1 MKWSG
6 QLNTETIDRVVREAG
21 KETERSGA
29 ESESR
34 LRFRLSLEEML
45 LNCREQCTEEAVF
58 TLRMVRRGRCLAAE
72 LLLPEQY
79 REDPGGPEDPLVRLR
94 QEWKRGT
101 GRRKNSWLYT
111 VSTERSFSEL
121 IRFIWNYTRPYKRWL
136 LFVVLAQA
144 LRAAIQVIVP
154 LISARVI
161 ISITDKATEQI
172 LLTAVILLVVNVI
185 SDVNF
190 IFCNLGYNSVYNKT
204 LTLLEEDLAHHALR
218 ITIQSVDRKGSGPFI
233 QRLTQD
239 TAQLASSLSAL
250 VDVISQFVEK
260 IGILVAILIMDRVAF
275 AVVAAI
281 LVLQVVIENIRTIR
295 MKRDDQLF
303 RNANER
309 YTGFVN
315 EMVRGMKDMK
325 LADSE
330 NAFESEM
337 VKRIREANHRRLK
350 MWNHSAVY
358 NLVRLLI
365 EYVGTFGFIS
375 VLVLLLVKGHI
386 QPAEALVLF
395 NYRSGIQL
403 TTIQLIGAILQLI
416 RETELSAERILAII
430 GGPEFPKETFGPRH
444 LDRVEGEIRFEHVYF
459 SYDRK
464 YTRNP
469 SGWVMKD
476 MDFAIHAGETVALV
490 GASGSGKS
498 TILSLISKLYVA
510 SRGVVRIDGVDI
522 RELDRES
529 IRGHI
534 SVVTQNPYLFQMSIR
549 DNLRLVKPDL
559 TEEEMRDACR
569 MASIDQ
575 DIMAKP
581 EGYDSLIDENGVNF
595 SGGQR
600 QRLAIARA
608 LLKDSSVL
616 ILDEATSALDNV
628 TQEKVR
634 QAINAV
640 GKSQKTVIIVAH
652 RLSTVAGADRIF
664 MIDQGRVLDQGT
676 HQELLT
682 RCAAY
687 RRLYE
692 TETESDAE
700 QVQGRS
706 G

>member
-1 MKWSG
+1 
-6 QLNTETIDRVVREAG
+6 
-21 KETERSGA
+21 
-29 ESESR
+29 
-34 LRFRLSLEEML
+34 
-45 LNCREQCTEEAVF
+45 
-58 TLRMVRRGRCLAAE
+58 
-72 LLLPEQY
+72 
-79 REDPGGPEDPLVRLR
+79 
-94 QEWKRGT
+94 
-101 GRRKNSWLYT
+101 
-111 VSTERSFSEL
+111 
-121 IRFIWNYTRPYKRWL
+121 
-136 LFVVLAQA
+136 
-144 LRAAIQVIVP
+144 
-154 LISARVI
+154 
-161 ISITDKATEQI
+161 
-172 LLTAVILLVVNVI
+172 
-185 SDVNF
+185 
-190 IFCNLGYNSVYNKT
+190 
-204 LTLLEEDLAHHALR
+204 
-218 ITIQSVDRKGSGPFI
+218 
-233 QRLTQD
+233 
-239 TAQLASSLSAL
+239 
-250 VDVISQFVEK
+250 
-260 IGILVAILIMDRVAF
+260 
-275 AVVAAI
+275 
-281 LVLQVVIENIRTIR
+281 
-295 MKRDDQLF
+295 
-303 RNANER
+303 
-309 YTGFVN
+309 
-315 EMVRGMKDMK
+315 
-325 LADSE
+325 
-330 NAFESEM
+330 
-337 VKRIREANHRRLK
+337 
-350 MWNHSAVY
+350 
-358 NLVRLLI
+358 
-365 EYVGTFGFIS
+365 
-375 VLVLLLVKGHI
+375 
-386 QPAEALVLF
+386 
-395 NYRSGIQL
+395 
-403 TTIQLIGAILQLI
+403 
-416 RETELSAERILAII
+416 
-430 GGPEFPKETFGPRH
+430 
-444 LDRVEGEIRFEHVYF
+444 VEGEIRFEHVYF

-575 DIMAKP
+575 DIMVKP

-652 RLSTVAGADRIF
+652 RLSTVAGADRIL

-676 HQELLT
+676 HQELLA
-682 RCAAY
+682 RCGAY

-692 TETESDAE
+692 AETESDAE